1 MDFIDPVAMTN
12 AALTGSMDF
21 GGWPIMWMTL
31 VGLLIGSAA
40 AIALAGAP
48 LPLKTRWSRPRLPQV
63 GAVAALAG
71 RAR

>member
-40 AIALAGAP
+40 AIAFASAP
-48 LPLKTRWSRPRLPQV
+48 LRLKTRRSRPRLSPL
-63 GAVAALAG
+63 GAGTALAG
-71 RAR
+71 RTR

>member
-1 MDFIDPVAMTN
+1 MDFIDPVTMTS

-40 AIALAGAP
+40 AIAVASAP
-48 LPLKTRWSRPRLPQV
+48 LRLTARRPRPRLSPV
-63 GAVAALAG
+63 SGAAALAG
-71 RAR
+71 RTR